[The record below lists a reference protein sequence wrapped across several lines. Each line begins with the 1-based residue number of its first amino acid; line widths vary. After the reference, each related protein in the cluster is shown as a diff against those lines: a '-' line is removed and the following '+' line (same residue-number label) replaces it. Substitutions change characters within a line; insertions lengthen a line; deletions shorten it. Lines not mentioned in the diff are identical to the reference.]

1 MSTII
6 QKMGH
11 RGLVCA
17 VGVAVLAALAMPAA
31 AAAGK
36 KAKAA
41 PPAKAAAAVA
51 APAQVVQIEL
61 YQNLP
66 PARARALNDLVDR
79 FNAQSKAYQVMLVD
93 SDWRTGKPHLLILDG
108 EDEEAFLAGKARYK
122 PLAALMKEAGVAL
135 QTVKPQA
142 MVTRRPVGANGQLL
156 ALPVGLNTPV
166 LYFNRAALERVG
178 IDPNTRLSTWASL
191 QGELGKL
198 ATNGSTCPL
207 TVAEPARVLVE
218 NESAWND
225 MPVLKG
231 KQAVFNGLFHVKYI
245 AQMASWY
252 RAGLLKVFK
261 DRAEAE
267 QRFAKGECALLI
279 GPSDAWADFRQQS
292 GLKAGVTRLPYVDD
306 AMGAPQNTLADGA
319 SLWAVAGKK
328 SAEYKGVAS
337 FVSFWLQPDNQVT
350 WQRDAG
356 YLPLSRAGIL
366 ASESTLLGDELE
378 NIKVGIGQLTNRP
391 VTPNSVVQPAIERAS
406 ARRVIDEELN
416 DVWAD
421 RKGAKAALDSAVSR
435 LSSRK

>member
-1 MSTII
+1 MSTVT
-6 QKMGH
+6 QKMGR

-31 AAAGK
+31 AAEK

-41 PPAKAAAAVA
+41 PAKAAA

-66 PARARALNDLVDR
+66 PSQAKALSDLVDR
-79 FNAQSKAYQVMLVD
+79 FNAESKAYQVMLVN
-93 SDWRTGKPHLLILDG
+93 SDWRAGKQHLLILDG
-108 EDEEAFLAGKARYK
+108 EDEEAFLAGKPRYK
-122 PLAALMKEAGVAL
+122 SLSALMKEAGVAL
-135 QTVKPQA
+135 QTVKPQV

-166 LYFNRAALERVG
+166 LYFNRAALERFG
-178 IDPNTRLSTWASL
+178 IDPNTRLSTWSSL
-191 QGELGKL
+191 QGELGTLL
-198 ATNGSTCPL
+198 ANGFTCPL
-207 TVAEPARVLVE
+207 TVAEPARVLIE
-218 NESAWND
+218 NESAWNN

-231 KQAVFNGLFHVKYI
+231 KQAVFNGLFHVKYL

-279 GPSDAWADFRQQS
+279 GPSNAWAEFRQQS
-292 GLKAGVTRLPYVDD
+292 GLKVGVTRLPYVED
-306 AMGAPQNTLADGA
+306 ALGAPQNTLADGA
-319 SLWAVAGKK
+319 SLWAAAGKK
-328 SAEYKGVAS
+328 SAEYKGIAS

-366 ASESTLLGDELE
+366 ASESSLLGDELE
-378 NIKVGIGQLTNRP
+378 NIKVAIGQLTNRP

-406 ARRVIDEELN
+406 ARRIIDEELN